1 MTTGLVLFAHG
12 ARDPRWR
19 EPFDRLLS
27 LVSERHPGP
36 VMCAFLEFM
45 APDLP
50 AACRRLA
57 AAGAARIVV
66 VPLFLGTGG
75 HLRQDLPA
83 LLAAAGQAAGVP
95 VAGVPA
101 AGEHPLVLAALAE
114 YCLLSPSL
122 QGSS

>member
-27 LVSERHPGP
+27 LVTERHSGP
-36 VMCAFLEFM
+36 VACAFLEFM

-50 AACRRLA
+50 AACRTLA
-57 AAGAARIVV
+57 EAGADRVVV
-66 VPLFLGTGG
+66 VPLFLGAGG
-75 HLRQDLPA
+75 HLRNDLPA
-83 LLAAAGQAAGVP
+83 LLVSAQRCAGVP
-95 VAGVPA
+95 VSAAPA
-101 AGEHPLVLAALAE
+101 AGEHPVVLGALAE

-122 QGSS
+122 CP